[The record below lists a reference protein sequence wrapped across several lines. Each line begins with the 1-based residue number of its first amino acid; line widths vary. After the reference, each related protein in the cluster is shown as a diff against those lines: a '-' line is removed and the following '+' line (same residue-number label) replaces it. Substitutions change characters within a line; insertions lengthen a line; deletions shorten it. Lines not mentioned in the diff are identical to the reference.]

1 MQITESLRTSYE
13 EVKGHPMRSFFTLVG
28 VILGTLALVVVMSV
42 LDGVEGS
49 VLKGIN
55 DLGLDGV
62 IVASPREPVDRV
74 EKSKAHLSRG
84 MRIEDS
90 RIFDDSK
97 NLSAMSPVGET
108 RAVVTAGSVTRRID
122 VYGVMPEYADVRN
135 RQISEGRWFSRNDV
149 EAVSPVVI
157 LGWKLKKQLFGGE
170 DALGQ
175 KINVGGRRLT
185 VIGVGTKLGN
195 EFVDDDDMRKEMA
208 GVYVPWTVYRDMFG
222 RADSISYMMGKAST
236 PQKSVEAEDEAT
248 ARFKQAHNNIG
259 DTKIDNVGKEILKE
273 RGQIEIILRNWRIVF
288 FAIAGVSL
296 LIGGVGI
303 FSVLKISIGERLF
316 EIGLRKSMG
325 ATNTEIFLQFL
336 IESVTLS
343 VTGAAAGLL
352 LGVGVVK
359 LIAQFF
365 PAGLPVSAFGI
376 AVSTGFAVGVGL
388 FAGLYPSLTAA
399 RLEPVEAL
407 RG

>member
-62 IVASPREPVDRV
+62 VVASQREPVDRV
-74 EKSKAHLSRG
+74 EKAKAHLSRG
-84 MRIEDS
+84 MRIEDVKA
-90 RIFDDSK
+90 FEDSK
-97 NLSAMSPVGET
+97 NIRAMSPVGET

-135 RQISEGRWFSRNDV
+135 RHISEGRWFSRNDV

-170 DALGQ
+170 DPLGQ

-185 VIGVGTKLGN
+185 VIGVGTSLGN
-195 EFVDDDDMRKEMA
+195 QFVDDDDMRKEMA

-222 RADSISYMMGKAST
+222 RADAISYMMAKAVT
-236 PQKSVEAEDEAT
+236 PQKSIEAEDEAT

-316 EIGLRKSMG
+316 EIGLRKSLG
-325 ATNTEIFLQFL
+325 ATNTEIFMQFL

-343 VTGAAAGLL
+343 VTGAAAGLA
-352 LGVGVVK
+352 LGVLVVN
-359 LIAQFF
+359 LIARFF